1 MKPLKPITFRL
12 AFVLFAGAGIVFYI
26 IIRVLVPYL
35 SAAILIHPLILWS
48 VLGCL
53 LLFLPLFLLAL
64 FLTAK
69 EGHKL
74 TLKIIKT
81 RLRLNALT
89 KRDLLWTA
97 IGILFSL
104 AVTGA
109 VMIAWNNLA
118 DTIGMQKLDEITPFI
133 KFDPLQGYELLI
145 LLAWLP
151 MFFFNIVGEEF
162 LWRGVILPRQEAAYG
177 KSAWIINAMLHL
189 LVHICFGFPLILTI
203 IPLVLVIPFIVAKT
217 RNTYTGMIIH
227 AAINGPAFILIA
239 LGVFTW

>member
-1 MKPLKPITFRL
+1 MKPFKPISFRQ
-12 AFVLFAGAGIVFYI
+12 AFVLFAGAGIIFYI

-35 SAAILIHPLILWS
+35 SETIPIHPLLLWS
-48 VLGCL
+48 ILGCL

-74 TLKIIKT
+74 TLEIVKE

-97 IGILFSL
+97 IGVLFSL
-104 AVTGA
+104 AATGT
-109 VMIAWNNLA
+109 VMVAWNNLA
-118 DTIGMQKLDEITPFI
+118 DIIGMQKLDEITPFI
-133 KFDPLQGYELLI
+133 RFDPLQGYELLI

-151 MFFFNIVGEEF
+151 MFFFNIIGEEL
-162 LWRGVILPRQEAAYG
+162 LWRGFILPRQEAAYG
-177 KSAWIINAMLHL
+177 KYAWLINAALHL

-203 IPLVLVIPFIVAKT
+203 IPLVLVIPFVVTKT